1 MDELQHFGMQAK
13 AVNRAGFIA
22 VPVLAIAYDGA
33 TFGSE
38 MDTDLVGSSGLQM
51 EFDEGINQLTIG
63 RLTRYD

>member
-22 VPVLAIAYDGA
+22 VTVLAIAYDGA
-33 TFGSE
+33 TLGGE
-38 MDTDLVGSSGLQM
+38 MDTALVGSSGLQM

>member
-22 VPVLAIAYDGA
+22 VSVLAIAYNRA
-33 TFGSE
+33 TLGGE

-51 EFDEGINQLTIG
+51 EFDEGVN
-63 RLTRYD
+63 

>member
-22 VPVLAIAYDGA
+22 VTVLTVSHNRA
-33 TFGSE
+33 TLGSE

-51 EFDEGINQLTIG
+51 EFDEGIN
-63 RLTRYD
+63 